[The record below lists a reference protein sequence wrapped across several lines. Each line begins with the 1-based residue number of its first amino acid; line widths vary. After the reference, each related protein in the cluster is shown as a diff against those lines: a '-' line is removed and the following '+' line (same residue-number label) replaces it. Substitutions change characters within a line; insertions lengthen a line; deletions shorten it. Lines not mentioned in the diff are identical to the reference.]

1 MLQLDDH
8 TRRRLSSPPVAKQ
21 KKGIFPVLERSPH
34 NSGISGYA
42 DTLSK
47 TLKDAEATD
56 VRGKST
62 DIDAAIHWT
71 AEVARRAHDAGNKLI
86 FVGNG
91 GSAAIA
97 SHMATDYSKNG
108 NLRSCALNDGSMLTC
123 LANDYGY
130 ENVFAKQVEFHGRQG
145 DLLVAISSS
154 GKSVNILNAVAMARK
169 VGCTIVTLSGS
180 RADNPL
186 RSLGDMNL
194 FLRSHYYG
202 FVEIGHL
209 TLCHAILDYSMERDG
224 REVASVIK

>member
-1 MLQLDDH
+1 
-8 TRRRLSSPPVAKQ
+8 
-21 KKGIFPVLERSPH
+21 VLERSPH

-42 DTLSK
+42 DTLSA

-56 VRGKST
+56 GRGKST
-62 DIDAAIHWT
+62 DIDEAIHWA
-71 AEVARRAHDAGNKLI
+71 AETARRIHDAGNKLI

-108 NLRSCALNDGSMLTC
+108 NLRSCALNDASMLTC
-123 LANDYGY
+123 LGNDYGY
-130 ENVFAKQVEFHGRQG
+130 EHVFAKQIEFNGRQG

-154 GKSVNILNAVAMARK
+154 GKSANILNAVAVARK
-169 VGCTIVTLSGS
+169 IGCTIVTLSGCH
-180 RADNPL
+180 ADNPL

-194 FLRSHYYG
+194 FLRSEYYG

-224 REVASVIK
+224 RGAASLIK